1 MTGTTLKQAAESP
14 ALIASAVPT
23 MILDRE
29 LRVCAV
35 NAAYEEV
42 SLHTRED
49 LLGQEVLVAFPD
61 NPREPAGRTQLVS
74 SLERVLSRRERHH
87 LGFLRYD
94 IASPDNPDEYLP
106 RVWSA
111 VNSPILDEGRVVGV
125 LEQVEDV
132 TSIAFGTAADA
143 AEADSP
149 MNFAVAL
156 AGATATVAAL
166 REDNSN
172 LRRGLE
178 SSRVIGVAIGILMQ
192 QHRLTRDQAFDL
204 LRLRSQH
211 SNRRLRDIAEELVDT
226 GSLPATR
233 G

>member
-1 MTGTTLKQAAESP
+1 M
-14 ALIASAVPT
+14 
-23 MILDRE
+23 
-29 LRVCAV
+29 
-35 NAAYEEV
+35 
-42 SLHTRED
+42 
-49 LLGQEVLVAFPD
+49 
-61 NPREPAGRTQLVS
+61 
-74 SLERVLSRRERHH
+74 
-87 LGFLRYD
+87 GFLRYD

-132 TSIAFGTAADA
+132 SSIAFGTAADA
-143 AEADSP
+143 VEADRP
-149 MNFAVAL
+149 LNLAVAL
-156 AGATATVAAL
+156 AGASATVAAL
-166 REDNSN
+166 RQDNSN

-233 G
+233 S